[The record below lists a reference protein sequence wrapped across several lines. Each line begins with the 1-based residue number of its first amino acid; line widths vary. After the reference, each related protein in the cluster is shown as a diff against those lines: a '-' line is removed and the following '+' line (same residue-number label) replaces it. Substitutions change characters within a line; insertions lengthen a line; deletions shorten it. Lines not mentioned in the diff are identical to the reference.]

1 MTTPFLI
8 VGLGNPG
15 ARYAE
20 TRHNA
25 GFWFLDRVAHKS
37 GARLRLQS
45 KLHAEIARA
54 TVQGHD
60 CLLARPV
67 TFMNHS
73 GQAVR
78 AVMDYYGAGAD
89 SVLVAYDELDL
100 PPGVARLKQGGGHG
114 GHNGLR
120 DIFRHTV
127 DHGFLRLRIGI
138 GHPGMKEAV
147 TGYVLSRASAEQEL
161 LILGALDRALAVLP
175 GLLAGDLAGAMKEL
189 HTVKEDGT
197 GDSGAGEHGL

>member
-1 MTTPFLI
+1 MSTPFLI

-25 GFWFLDRVAHKS
+25 GFWFLDRVAAQS
-37 GARLRLQS
+37 GARLRPQS
-45 KLHAEIARA
+45 KVQAEVARV
-54 TVQGHD
+54 TLYGHD
-60 CLLARPV
+60 CLLARPI

-78 AVMDYYGAGAD
+78 AVMDYYAARAE

-120 DIFRHTV
+120 DIFRHTT
-127 DHGFLRLRIGI
+127 DHDFLRLRIGI
-138 GHPGMKEAV
+138 GHPGTKDAV
-147 TGYVLSRASAEQEL
+147 TGYVLSRANAVQEP
-161 LILGALDRALAVLP
+161 LIFDALDRAMAVLP
-175 GLLAGDLAGAMKEL
+175 RLLDGDLAGAMKEL
-189 HTVKEDGT
+189 HTMKEEGT
-197 GDSGAGEHGL
+197 GEHGL